1 MPSTKLPILLVA
13 LLLKAASCAA
23 QSPAAPVP
31 PPPPN
36 PDYQEISVPVPRAV
50 SLVTDVVRV
59 LFSRDDAGTDK
70 VQALIARRRARSEKR
85 DQNLNINV
93 PRNRLTRTLG
103 LVD

>member
-1 MPSTKLPILLVA
+1 MPSKKLPVLLVA
-13 LLLKAASCAA
+13 LLLKAASSAA
-23 QSPAAPVP
+23 QSAATPVQ

-36 PDYQEISVPVPRAV
+36 PDYQEVSMPVPRAV

-59 LFSRDDAGTDK
+59 LFSHDDEGRDK

-85 DQNLNINV
+85 DQNLNISV
-93 PRNRLTRTLG
+93 PRNKLTRILG